1 MIYLLYVFSFSKTL
15 YKNFVFVFTNSSCAL
30 SQKYFIFFLSLAF
43 IKPDVL
49 LVVMSLHTF
58 ITEVDDKVKLLSLF

>member
-15 YKNFVFVFTNSSCAL
+15 YKNFVFVLTNSSCAL
-30 SQKYFIFFLSLAF
+30 SQKYFIFILSLVF

-49 LVVMSLHTF
+49 FVVMSLHTF